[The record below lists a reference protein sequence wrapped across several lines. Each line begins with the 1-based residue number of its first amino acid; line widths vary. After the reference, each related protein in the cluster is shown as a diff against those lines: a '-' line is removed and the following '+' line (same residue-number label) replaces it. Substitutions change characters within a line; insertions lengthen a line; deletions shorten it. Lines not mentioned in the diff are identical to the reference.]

1 MILNH
6 PEQNLILNAY
16 KQGYEQLSDIL
27 NKITIGV
34 IVVNREGRVCC
45 SNAVADA
52 LFCPNGK
59 DLKGTLFGM
68 PLTNGD
74 SYDIDIIRPVLGIG
88 IAEIRTDATTW
99 NGEEATLLMIQD
111 VTAQRSMYG
120 QIRKLSQ
127 AVEQSMGSIVI
138 TDTEGNI
145 EYVNPKFTQI
155 TGYTREEA
163 VGQNPRILKSGT
175 TPPEEYKRLW
185 DTIAAGNEWQGEFC
199 NKKKNGELFWE
210 LAQIAPMKNEAGV
223 ITNYLAVK
231 EDITNMKRAQREQEE
246 LKEQLFHVQKLDS
259 VGRLAGGIA
268 HDFNNV
274 LMAITG
280 YASLIQ
286 MELQGDE
293 PISGYVRKI
302 IESSGKAAN
311 LTQSL
316 LAFSRR
322 QPVSLEPANLNK
334 IIINMEHLF
343 FRLLGETI
351 ECKIH
356 LADKDL
362 TIMADS
368 AKIEQVVMNLVTNA
382 RDAMPQGGRLTVR
395 TEMVEPDGV
404 RVRELNLAHNGRYAL
419 LSVSDTGTGMDEA
432 TMKRIFEP
440 FFTTKERG
448 KGTGI
453 GLATVYGTVK
463 QHNGH
468 IEVASIPNQGT
479 TFDVYLPITD
489 AVENGSVGNDAKAAV
504 AARSPEAAS
513 TSSKTAKTLLVA
525 EDEAAVRDS
534 VVKILR
540 HAGYRVISAGNG
552 EDAVLKFREHAGDID
567 LLVFDVMMPG
577 KNGKEAYNEIKKI
590 KPAVKTIFMSGY
602 SEDMATNREIQEE
615 GLLFLQK
622 PVIIPKL
629 LEKIRDVLAQQG
641 CGK

>member
-1 MILNH
+1 
-6 PEQNLILNAY
+6 
-16 KQGYEQLSDIL
+16 
-27 NKITIGV
+27 
-34 IVVNREGRVCC
+34 
-45 SNAVADA
+45 
-52 LFCPNGK
+52 
-59 DLKGTLFGM
+59 
-68 PLTNGD
+68 
-74 SYDIDIIRPVLGIG
+74 
-88 IAEIRTDATTW
+88 
-99 NGEEATLLMIQD
+99 
-111 VTAQRSMYG
+111 
-120 QIRKLSQ
+120 
-127 AVEQSMGSIVI
+127 
-138 TDTEGNI
+138 
-145 EYVNPKFTQI
+145 
-155 TGYTREEA
+155 
-163 VGQNPRILKSGT
+163 
-175 TPPEEYKRLW
+175 
-185 DTIAAGNEWQGEFC
+185 
-199 NKKKNGELFWE
+199 
-210 LAQIAPMKNEAGV
+210 
-223 ITNYLAVK
+223 
-231 EDITNMKRAQREQEE
+231 
-246 LKEQLFHVQKLDS
+246 
-259 VGRLAGGIA
+259 
-268 HDFNNV
+268 
-274 LMAITG
+274 
-280 YASLIQ
+280 
-286 MELQGDE
+286 
-293 PISGYVRKI
+293 
-302 IESSGKAAN
+302 
-311 LTQSL
+311 
-316 LAFSRR
+316 
-322 QPVSLEPANLNK
+322 
-334 IIINMEHLF
+334 
-343 FRLLGETI
+343 
-351 ECKIH
+351 
-356 LADKDL
+356 
-362 TIMADS
+362 
-368 AKIEQVVMNLVTNA
+368 
-382 RDAMPQGGRLTVR
+382 
-395 TEMVEPDGV
+395 
-404 RVRELNLAHNGRYAL
+404 
-419 LSVSDTGTGMDEA
+419 MDEA

-513 TSSKTAKTLLVA
+513 TSSKTVKTLLVA